1 MKKRLLII
9 AVLFIGVAV
18 FAINKTYS
26 YYYRRMGVNVAS
38 TSSNIKCD
46 AEIQTVAS
54 NEKSIYGYSEF
65 KVVVKNTEDNN
76 VTGEPFNYVLTF
88 ENETGSDAI
97 FGYNNE
103 FSSDL
108 SITGSLSNDQARTN
122 SHIIQ
127 VKSNSGLSE
136 TINYK
141 VNLSCTQQN

>member
-1 MKKRLLII
+1 MKKGIIIAALLIV
-9 AVLFIGVAV
+9 ATLFIA
-18 FAINKTYS
+18 NKTYS
-26 YYYRRMGVNVAS
+26 YYFRRMNVNVSS
-38 TSSNIKCD
+38 TSSDIKCD

-54 NEKSIYGYSEF
+54 DEKSIYGYSEF
-65 KVVVKNTEDNN
+65 KVVVKNTESNE
-76 VTGEPFNYVLTF
+76 VTGEPFTYTLTF

-108 SITGSLSNDQARTN
+108 SVTGSLANDQARSN

-141 VNLSCTQQN
+141 VNLSCVQQN